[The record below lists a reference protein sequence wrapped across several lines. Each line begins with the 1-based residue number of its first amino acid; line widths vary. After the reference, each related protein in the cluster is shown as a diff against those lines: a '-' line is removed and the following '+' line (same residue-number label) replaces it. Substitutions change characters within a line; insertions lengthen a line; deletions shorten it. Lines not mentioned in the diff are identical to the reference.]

1 MKILDKSM
9 SLVGTVHTNK
19 RKYRLE
25 EEVSWTWRHATA
37 CTMTYMSSATCVHH
51 HMGIHNVYCLPN
63 TCMYRQTDDMS
74 GEAAAQAVSTGI
86 HILL

>member
-1 MKILDKSM
+1 
-9 SLVGTVHTNK
+9 
-19 RKYRLE
+19 
-25 EEVSWTWRHATA
+25 
-37 CTMTYMSSATCVHH
+37 MTYMSSASCVPDLPHGH
-51 HMGIHNVYCLPN
+51 RHMNCLPN